1 MSKRALT
8 IIGVLIALAV
18 VIVGGWYF
26 FIRSDAPDAPDAES
40 ARDALE
46 DSQTTT
52 TEAPATDTGDEPGDT
67 AGSDTT
73 ADTDAGDA
81 GEISG
86 TWTVDTELGG
96 DSIDDRSYVGYKVQ
110 EELVSIGSSTAFGRT
125 PVVSGTLT
133 IDGTSAT
140 TVDIEADLT
149 ALESD
154 SGFRDGALGNQA
166 LETNTFPMATF
177 RLTEPIDFGA
187 VPEEGTVL
195 KATAVGDLN
204 LHGVV
209 KQVEI
214 PIEAQ
219 LVGNAI
225 AVTGVAPVLFAD
237 FDIDPPSARAVA
249 SVEDNGTIEIQL
261 FFSRER

>member
-40 ARDALE
+40 AREALE
-46 DSQTTT
+46 GSQTTT
-52 TEAPATDTGDEPGDT
+52 TTPATTDTGTETP
-67 AGSDTT
+67 DTT
-73 ADTDAGDA
+73 VAPTGGAGDV
-81 GEISG
+81 SG
-86 TWTVDTELGG
+86 TWTVDTSLGG
-96 DSIDDRSYVGYKVQ
+96 DSIDDRSFVGYKVE
-110 EELVSIGSSTAFGRT
+110 EELVRIGSATAFGRT

-133 IDGTSAT
+133 IDGTVAT

-154 SGFRDGALGNQA
+154 SAFRDRSLGSQA
-166 LETNTFPMATF
+166 LETDTFPAAVF
-177 RLTEPIDFGA
+177 RVTEPIDFGA
-187 VPEEGTVL
+187 VPEEGVVL
-195 KATAVGDLN
+195 EATAVGDLN

-209 KQVEI
+209 DEIEI
-214 PIEAQ
+214 PLQAQ
-219 LVGNAI
+219 LVGGAI
-225 AVTGVAPVLFAD
+225 AVTGVTPVLFAD
-237 FDIDPPSARAVA
+237 YGIEPPSAPAVA

-261 FFSRER
+261 FFSPS

>member
-8 IIGVLIALAV
+8 IIGILVALV
-18 VIVGGWYF
+18 VIVVAGWYF

-40 ARDALE
+40 AREALE
-46 DSQTTT
+46 GSQETTSTTQPAAADTGAETPDTTT
-52 TEAPATDTGDEPGDT
+52 APPSGG
-67 AGSDTT
+67 
-73 ADTDAGDA
+73 AGDV
-81 GEISG
+81 SG
-86 TWTVDTELGG
+86 TWTVDTSLGG
-96 DSIDDRSYVGYKVQ
+96 DSIDDRSFVGYKVQ
-110 EELVSIGSSTAFGRT
+110 EELVQLGSSTAFGRT

-133 IDGTSAT
+133 IDGTMAT

-154 SGFRDGALGNQA
+154 SAFRDRALGSQA
-166 LETNTFPMATF
+166 LETETFPTAVF

-187 VPEEGTVL
+187 VPEEGVVL
-195 KATAVGDLN
+195 EATAVGDLN

-209 KQVEI
+209 NQIEI
-214 PIEAQ
+214 PLQAQ
-219 LVGNAI
+219 LVGDAI

-237 FDIDPPSARAVA
+237 YDIEPPSAPAVA

-261 FFSRER
+261 FFSRS